1 MNPIFLEIEPL
12 EIRYYGLMYAIS
24 FMIAIY
30 FGKKWAEKKGI
41 NGIVFENFAFIT
53 IISGLIGARLY
64 YVLLSL
70 NYYLNN
76 PLDIIA
82 IWKGGLAIH
91 GGIIGGFLGAL
102 FYSKKH
108 KLNLWYL
115 TDISAPFLLL
125 GQGIGRIGNLTNG
138 EIHGVPTFTPWNII
152 FSRQSRFAEWYEMY
166 QASSLQVQ
174 MEFNELVPWG
184 LVFPSASPAG
194 EEFPN
199 VALHPAM
206 IYEMILNFI
215 GFIIL
220 YRLYRKWN
228 LSKGIIT
235 MIYIM
240 IYAINRS
247 FVSFFRAEDLMV
259 MGMRAP
265 HLISIVMFI
274 IATLGIIVLNRKSLY
289 KENEDKFLRT

>member
-1 MNPIFLEIEPL
+1 MNPIFLEIGPL

-108 KLNLWYL
+108 KLNLWDL

-125 GQGIGRIGNLTNG
+125 GQGIGRIGNLMNG

-228 LSKGIIT
+228 LNKGIIT
-235 MIYIM
+235 MIYIV

-259 MGMRAP
+259 IGMRAP

>member
-1 MNPIFLEIEPL
+1 MNPIFLKIGPL

-91 GGIIGGFLGAL
+91 GGIISGFLGAL

-108 KLNLWYL
+108 KLNLWNL
-115 TDISAPFLLL
+115 TDINAPFLLL
-125 GQGIGRIGNLTNG
+125 GQGIGRIGNLMNG

-152 FSRQSRFAEWYEMY
+152 FSRQSRFKEWYEMY

-174 MEFNELVPWG
+174 MKFKELVPWG
-184 LVFPSASPAG
+184 LVFPSGSPAG

-206 IYEMILNFI
+206 ILNFI

-220 YRLYRKWN
+220 YRLYRKGN
-228 LSKGIIT
+228 LNKGIIT
-235 MIYIM
+235 MIYII
-240 IYAINRS
+240 IYGLNRS

-259 MGMRAP
+259 IGMRAP
-265 HLISIVMFI
+265 HLISILMFI
-274 IATLGIIVLNRKSLY
+274 AATMGIIILNRKSLY

>member
-1 MNPIFLEIEPL
+1 MNPIFLKIGPL

-41 NGIVFENFAFIT
+41 NGIIFENFAFIT
-53 IISGLIGARLY
+53 IISGLIGARVY

-108 KLNLWYL
+108 KLNLWDL

-125 GQGIGRIGNLTNG
+125 GQGIGRIGNLMNG

-206 IYEMILNFI
+206 LYEMILNFI

-228 LSKGIIT
+228 LNKEIIT
-235 MIYIM
+235 MIYIV

-259 MGMRAP
+259 IGMRAP

>member
-1 MNPIFLEIEPL
+1 MNPIFLEIGPL

-41 NGIVFENFAFIT
+41 NGIIFENFAFIT

-108 KLNLWYL
+108 KLNLWDL

-125 GQGIGRIGNLTNG
+125 GQGIGRVGNLMNG

>member
-1 MNPIFLEIEPL
+1 
-12 EIRYYGLMYAIS
+12 
-24 FMIAIY
+24 
-30 FGKKWAEKKGI
+30 
-41 NGIVFENFAFIT
+41 
-53 IISGLIGARLY
+53 
-64 YVLLSL
+64 
-70 NYYLNN
+70 
-76 PLDIIA
+76 
-82 IWKGGLAIH
+82 
-91 GGIIGGFLGAL
+91 
-102 FYSKKH
+102 
-108 KLNLWYL
+108 
-115 TDISAPFLLL
+115 
-125 GQGIGRIGNLTNG
+125 
-138 EIHGVPTFTPWNII
+138 
-152 FSRQSRFAEWYEMY
+152 
-166 QASSLQVQ
+166 

-206 IYEMILNFI
+206 LYEMILNFI

-228 LSKGIIT
+228 LNKGIIT
-235 MIYIM
+235 MIYIV

-259 MGMRAP
+259 IGMRAP

>member
-1 MNPIFLEIEPL
+1 MNPIFLKIGPL

-108 KLNLWYL
+108 KLNLWNL

-125 GQGIGRIGNLTNG
+125 GQGIGRIGNLMNG

-152 FSRQSRFAEWYEMY
+152 FSRQSRF
-166 QASSLQVQ
+166 
-174 MEFNELVPWG
+174 
-184 LVFPSASPAG
+184 
-194 EEFPN
+194 
-199 VALHPAM
+199 
-206 IYEMILNFI
+206 
-215 GFIIL
+215 
-220 YRLYRKWN
+220 
-228 LSKGIIT
+228 
-235 MIYIM
+235 
-240 IYAINRS
+240 
-247 FVSFFRAEDLMV
+247 
-259 MGMRAP
+259 
-265 HLISIVMFI
+265 
-274 IATLGIIVLNRKSLY
+274 
-289 KENEDKFLRT
+289 KE

>member
-1 MNPIFLEIEPL
+1 MNPIFLEIGPL

-41 NGIVFENFAFIT
+41 NGIIFENFAFIT
-53 IISGLIGARLY
+53 IISGLIGARVY

-108 KLNLWYL
+108 KLNLWDL

-125 GQGIGRIGNLTNG
+125 GQGIGRIGNLMNG

-206 IYEMILNFI
+206 LYEMILNFI

-228 LSKGIIT
+228 LNKGIIT
-235 MIYIM
+235 MIYIV

-259 MGMRAP
+259 IGMRAP

>member
-1 MNPIFLEIEPL
+1 MNPIFLKLRPL

-41 NGIVFENFAFIT
+41 NGIIFENFAFIT

-70 NYYLNN
+70 RYYLNN
-76 PLDIIA
+76 PLDIVA
-82 IWKGGLAIH
+82 VWKGGLAIH

-102 FYSKKH
+102 FYSRKY
-108 KLNLWYL
+108 KLNLWDL

-125 GQGIGRIGNLTNG
+125 GQGIGRIGNLMNG
-138 EIHGVPTFTPWNII
+138 EIHGVPTFTPWSII
-152 FSRQSRFAEWYEMY
+152 FSRQSKFTEWYEMY
-166 QASSLQVQ
+166 QSSSLQVQ
-174 MEFNELVPWG
+174 MKFKELVPWG
-184 LVFPSASPAG
+184 LVFPSGSPAG
-194 EEFPN
+194 DEFPN

-206 IYEMILNFI
+206 LYEMILNFI
-215 GFIIL
+215 GFAIL
-220 YRLYRKWN
+220 YKIYKKGN
-228 LSKGIIT
+228 QNKGIIT
-235 MIYIM
+235 MLYIIIYGV
-240 IYAINRS
+240 NRS

-274 IATLGIIVLNRKSLY
+274 IAIIGIIILNRKSLHI
-289 KENEDKFLRT
+289 KNEGRL

>member
-1 MNPIFLEIEPL
+1 MNPIFLEIGPL

-108 KLNLWYL
+108 KLNLWDL

-125 GQGIGRIGNLTNG
+125 GQGIGRIGNLMNG

-235 MIYIM
+235 MIYIV

-259 MGMRAP
+259 IGMRAP

>member
-1 MNPIFLEIEPL
+1 MNPIFLKIGPL

-41 NGIVFENFAFIT
+41 NGIIFENFAFIT
-53 IISGLIGARLY
+53 IISGLIGARVY

-108 KLNLWYL
+108 KLNLWDL

-125 GQGIGRIGNLTNG
+125 GQGIGRVGNLMNG

-206 IYEMILNFI
+206 LYEMILNFI

-228 LSKGIIT
+228 LNKGIIT
-235 MIYIM
+235 MIYIV

-259 MGMRAP
+259 IGMRAP